1 MYKGQLLIKTT
12 FSGSL
17 EWPLYTDLTVFL
29 RNNMDI
35 IDTNCLDAYIVKYS
49 RSTAGNRQVDII
61 KVFVINIF
69 RTILGIC
76 SKTEEK
82 P

>member
-1 MYKGQLLIKTT
+1 
-12 FSGSL
+12 
-17 EWPLYTDLTVFL
+17 
-29 RNNMDI
+29 MDI

-76 SKTEEK
+76 SKTEGK